1 MKIFK
6 TRNNKRNSNKKC
18 ISCNLELESSYK
30 PSIKEVF
37 LYNNISSLEKLLTII
52 KNFQI
57 SILTNIK
64 KPNNKYVKTLLLKL
78 IQNLNYLINE
88 QNSEMIYLEKTISQK
103 KITLQNQIFIDYKN
117 DQPNNNISLEGKK
130 SNIFNLNSELG
141 LLQILNFKAEND
153 IQQINNLMFKITND
167 YNYLNVYRKYLS
179 IEEKENI
186 CINPKFY
193 PFINLLL
200 TKQLNEAR
208 QKFKIYEDAKKY
220 QNEEIENTI
229 NEMTKFQNY
238 LINKKL
244 EYLNDKELIKEES
257 NEFSK
262 SLTLN
267 KINENIN
274 EIISKYNKY
283 KGEEN
288 KENYNDNIIIIE
300 TESKNDDEDSDSNNF
315 NSSEFSSFSII
326 KKNKNIKNNNQPYA
340 NLNFNLNINFYKIYH
355 FQENMKYNSERNNKN
370 IITFLNNI
378 KIKKGLSSTGS
389 LPHLMIN
396 AIKDKSNPNSRNNK
410 SKLND
415 INYIDKYNSNSNEIL
430 SKEYLM
436 TI

>member
-1 MKIFK
+1 
-6 TRNNKRNSNKKC
+6 
-18 ISCNLELESSYK
+18 
-30 PSIKEVF
+30 
-37 LYNNISSLEKLLTII
+37 
-52 KNFQI
+52 
-57 SILTNIK
+57 
-64 KPNNKYVKTLLLKL
+64 
-78 IQNLNYLINE
+78 
-88 QNSEMIYLEKTISQK
+88 
-103 KITLQNQIFIDYKN
+103 
-117 DQPNNNISLEGKK
+117 
-130 SNIFNLNSELG
+130 
-141 LLQILNFKAEND
+141 
-153 IQQINNLMFKITND
+153 MFKITND

-193 PFINLLL
+193 PFISLLL

-229 NEMTKFQNY
+229 NEITKFQNY
-238 LINKKL
+238 LINKKI
-244 EYLNDKELIKEES
+244 EYLNDKEIIKEES

-262 SLTLN
+262 NLTLN

-274 EIISKYNKY
+274 EIISKCNKY